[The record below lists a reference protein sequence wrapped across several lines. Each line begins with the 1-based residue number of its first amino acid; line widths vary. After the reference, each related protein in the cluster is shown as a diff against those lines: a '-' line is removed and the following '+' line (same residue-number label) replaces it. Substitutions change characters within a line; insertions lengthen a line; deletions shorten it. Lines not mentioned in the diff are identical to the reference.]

1 MSGSRALSHWA
12 ALLYLVLVW
21 GSSFALTKVA
31 VASVPPIWVT
41 AGRVVLAALILSA
54 VLFASGTG
62 FPRGWRNWAWLVW
75 FGLCGNIVPFF
86 LIAWATGI
94 IPSSLAGI
102 LMATNPLLVLGLVR
116 LWLPDEPVRPRNLVG
131 FGLGFAGVVAL
142 IGPAALL
149 QLRIGGMELLA
160 QLAVLAAALFYAL
173 LNVTA
178 RLAPDMGLRAKS
190 AGLMAA
196 AAPIAG
202 GAALVAEPSG
212 LAAAEPAAVLAIAAL
227 GILPTALATLVLFW
241 LVARAGSR
249 FVATSNYLVP
259 ACAVLVG
266 YVFLSERL
274 GAGDWAGLA
283 FILVGILISEG
294 RVPLGPRRA

>member
-1 MSGSRALSHWA
+1 MSGARALSHWA
-12 ALLYLVLVW
+12 ALFYLVLVW
-21 GSSFALTKVA
+21 GSSFALTKIA

-41 AGRVVLAALILSA
+41 AGRVVLAALILSV
-54 VLFASGTG
+54 VLFAGG
-62 FPRGWRNWAWLVW
+62 GGLPRGGRNWAWLVW

-102 LMATNPLLVLGLVR
+102 LMATNPLLVLWLVR
-116 LWLPDEPVRPRNLVG
+116 LWLPDEPVRPRNLAG
-131 FGLGFAGVVAL
+131 FALGFAGVVAL
-142 IGPAALL
+142 IGPASLL
-149 QLRIGGMELLA
+149 ELRISGLELLA
-160 QLAVLAAALFYAL
+160 QLAVLAAALCYAL

-178 RLAPDMGLRAKS
+178 RLAPEMGLRAKS

-196 AAPIAG
+196 AAPVA
-202 GAALVAEPSG
+202 GAAALISEPAG
-212 LAAAEPAAVLAIAAL
+212 MAAAEPAAVLAIAAL

-266 YVFLSERL
+266 VVFLSERL
-274 GAGDWAGLA
+274 DPGDWLGLGL
-283 FILVGILISEG
+283 ILAGILISEG
-294 RVPLGPRRA
+294 RVPLRLRRA

>member
-1 MSGSRALSHWA
+1 MNGARTLSHWA
-12 ALLYLVLVW
+12 ALFYLVLVW

-31 VASVPPIWVT
+31 VASVAPVWVT

-54 VLFASGTG
+54 VLVAAGG
-62 FPRGWRNWAWLVW
+62 GLPRGLRNWVWLVW

-94 IPSSLAGI
+94 IQSSVAGI
-102 LMATNPLLVLGLVR
+102 LMATNPLLVLVLVR
-116 LWLPDEPVRPRNLVG
+116 LWLPDEPVRARNVAG
-131 FGLGFAGVVAL
+131 FAVGFAGVVAL

-149 QLRIGGMELLA
+149 QMRTGGLELLA
-160 QLAVLAAALFYAL
+160 QIAVLAAAMCYAL

-178 RLAPDMGLRAKS
+178 RLAPEMGLRAKS
-190 AGLMAA
+190 AGVMAA

-202 GAALVAEPSG
+202 GAALIAEPNG
-212 LAAAEPAAVLAIAAL
+212 VAAAEPAALAAIAAL
-227 GILPTALATLVLFW
+227 GILPTAIATLVLFW
-241 LVARAGSR
+241 LVERAGSR

-266 YVFLSERL
+266 FAFLSERL
-274 GAGDWAGLA
+274 DPGDWLGMVLILA
-283 FILVGILISEG
+283 GILISEG
-294 RVPLGPRRA
+294 RMPLRPLRA